1 MNKWLK
7 EEIVEY
13 PCRKY
18 AHKCHPSMYYTIK
31 EEEKI
36 NYNLIKENT
45 RHHDINCL
53 FNYLVDYCTDNNVV
67 GNDKLPIIN
76 SMYKRQFLKFV
87 YDTSNK

>member
-18 AHKCHPSMYYTIK
+18 PHKCDPSMYYTAK

-36 NYNLIKENT
+36 NHNLIKNNT

-53 FNYLVDYCTDNNVV
+53 FNYLVDYCVNNNVL
-67 GNDKLPIIN
+67 GNDKLPIVN
-76 SMYKRQFLKFV
+76 SSYKRQFLKFV